1 MNNIKNKLLNIF
13 YFYYLRFFRKY
24 VRLSSRP
31 FVSGDTFRNISDHR
45 LDEISNID
53 PRKVSNNALI
63 FIKTDYLDI
72 FFDDILPQIES
83 NINLITHNS
92 DYPIGLEHEAKVNE
106 KINSWFAQNLNF
118 VPESHSIFHALPI
131 GLENR
136 SYFKNGKITH
146 FKSQNTSGGIK
157 LDRIYCSFN
166 TTTNKERIAVLN
178 YAKNNNLVD
187 FKGFSNHK
195 NFVRNLSSYKFA
207 ICPEGNG
214 LDTHRFWES
223 LITKTLPI
231 VKKSDFITNFYNIGI
246 PMIVLDDWKELITL
260 DEDTLKKLYNSNYE
274 KLHSQDYITLD
285 FWLERIVKQYL
296 D

>member
-1 MNNIKNKLLNIF
+1 L
-13 YFYYLRFFRKY
+13 
-24 VRLSSRP
+24 V
-31 FVSGDTFRNISDHR
+31 
-45 LDEISNID
+45 
-53 PRKVSNNALI
+53 
-63 FIKTDYLDI
+63 
-72 FFDDILPQIES
+72 
-83 NINLITHNS
+83 THNS
-92 DYPIGLEHEAKVNE
+92 DYPIGLDYKARVSEQ
-106 KINSWFAQNLNF
+106 INSWFAQNLNF
-118 VPESHSIFHALPI
+118 VPENDSVFHALPI

-136 SYFKNGKITH
+136 SYFKNGKIKH
-146 FKSQNTSGGIK
+146 FKSPNISVENK

-166 TTTNKERIAVLN
+166 TTTNKERVDVLN

-195 NFVRNLSSYKFA
+195 SFIKNLSAYKFA

-260 DEDTLKKLYNSNYE
+260 DEKTLKKIYKLNYE
-274 KLHSQDYITLD
+274 KLHNQDYITLD
-285 FWLERIVKQYL
+285 FWLQRIVKQYL

>member
-1 MNNIKNKLLNIF
+1 MNFQGLHKELFFFWGAWRLLEMLGWYLLTNSGTHQVKNRAF
-13 YFYYLRFFRKY
+13 SELRL
-24 VRLSSRP
+24 VLH
-31 FVSGDTFRNISDHR
+31 TQFRNEHHKR
-45 LDEISNID
+45 HQLGQ
-53 PRKVSNNALI
+53 K
-63 FIKTDYLDI
+63 YLKCFKNGFGI
-72 FFDDILPQIES
+72 W
-83 NINLITHNS
+83 
-92 DYPIGLEHEAKVNE
+92 GLGVRNWHV
-106 KINSWFAQNLNF
+106 
-118 VPESHSIFHALPI
+118 
-131 GLENR
+131 
-136 SYFKNGKITH
+136 FKNGKITH

-296 D
+296 DWALLKQLIFYL